1 MTHLLK
7 LFTLSAIVFALAA
20 PLTAAPSYTGEVIVG
35 SATGNPGEQ
44 IVVPVTLQNS
54 NTDLM
59 ALSVPLRYNSAFL
72 RVDSISFEGSLLK
85 TNMAPLVQIDN
96 AGQSLRFTYSPQ
108 SGLPLITEPSGLLAS
123 IYFTIDVSAAEQTV
137 AIDSVNELLYS
148 GPPDLWVRVEFADS
162 SGLNLFLPQVS
173 GGEVTILSPLDAE
186 DGFAGLP
193 RVLNLNQNYPNPF
206 NPTTTIAFSL
216 PERAHATLRVY
227 NILGQEVVT
236 LVDEVLSPGEHEI
249 RWDASDRASGV
260 YFYRLTFKDKAPTK
274 KMALLK

>member
-20 PLTAAPSYTGEVIVG
+20 PLFATPAYSGEIVVG

-44 IVVPVTLQNS
+44 IVVPVTLQN
-54 NTDLM
+54 NDIDIM
-59 ALSVPLRYNSAFL
+59 ALSVPLQYNSAFL
-72 RVDSISFEGSLLK
+72 RVDSISFVGTLLK
-85 TNMAPLVQIDN
+85 NNMAPLVQIDN
-96 AGQSLRFTYSPQ
+96 AGQSCRFTYSPT
-108 SGLPLITEPSGLLAS
+108 SGIPLISEAGGLLAN
-123 IYFTIDVSAAEQTV
+123 IYFTIDVSAPEQTV
-137 AIDSVNELLYS
+137 AIDSVNELIYS
-148 GPPDLWVRVEFADS
+148 GPPQLWVRLEIADS
-162 SGLNLFLPQVS
+162 SGFNLFFPQFSS
-173 GGEVTILSPLDAE
+173 GDVTVLSPLDAD

-193 RVLNLNQNYPNPF
+193 RVLDLNQNFPNPF

-236 LVDEVLSPGEHEI
+236 LVDEVLSPGPHEV
-249 RWDASDRASGV
+249 RWDAADRASGV
-260 YFYRLTFKDKAPTK
+260 YFYRLTFQDKALTK